1 MRKKILPCQKKCVI
15 LQPISETERKHK
27 SAVNQREIGRRMAVH
42 SMKSCTG
49 PLAQLVRAADS

>member
-1 MRKKILPCQKKCVI
+1 MRKKILPYQKKYVI
-15 LQPISETERKHK
+15 LQPISEIGRKHE

-42 SMKSCTG
+42 TMKSCIG